1 MSTFSGIN
9 QASRALTAAQRAM
22 EVTGQNIANA
32 NTPGYSRQR
41 VDQVSSVV
49 ADTGQWARQNVPGDG
64 VQITGISR
72 VADALAAATARQDS
86 ATAAEQKTTA
96 GVWTGIEGA
105 LGDTGGTG
113 LSKDL
118 ADLSAAWN
126 DLANAQGS
134 QAADAAKAL
143 VLSRSQTV
151 ASTLNSMDSQLSA
164 QFDGLVGQGQA
175 VVDQANEAARRVA
188 DLNAVILRASSSGSI
203 PNELLDQRDGYVNQ
217 LADLTGARVVQ
228 REHGVVDVYVGNG
241 AIVSRDSVEPL
252 RLDAPGGFSLEGAK
266 NGQRMTF
273 TIAGTVVEPPAGQ
286 LKATLDGVN
295 KTLREQSDR
304 LDQLA
309 GDIVAAGNRGQNPAP
324 LEVKPGATTAAGV
337 RVVPAYD
344 FRALVASDSGSVNG
358 AVAAQV
364 QKDLAAVTGTWRVF
378 ANDIASSTQ
387 SADNRATLAQQVSL
401 KSSAAR
407 EAVSGVSIDEE
418 MTNLVSYQHAYSA
431 AARVLTAIDE
441 ALDRLINRTGVVG
454 R

>member
-49 ADTGQWARQNVPGDG
+49 ADTGQWARQDVPGDG

-96 GVWTGIEGA
+96 SVWAGIENA
-105 LGDTGGTG
+105 LGDTGATG
-113 LSKDL
+113 LSRDL

-143 VLSRSQTV
+143 VLSRSRAV

-164 QFDGLVGQGQA
+164 QFDGLVGQGRA

-228 REHGVVDVYVGNG
+228 RENGLVDVYVGNG

-252 RLDAPGGFSLEGAK
+252 TLVKTPASLSLESAK
-266 NGQRMTF
+266 TTGRLTF
-273 TIAGTVVEPPAGQ
+273 TVAGSVVEPPAGQ
-286 LKATLDGVN
+286 LKATLDAVN
-295 KTLREQSDR
+295 KTLPDQVNA
-304 LDQLA
+304 LDGFAAKLA
-309 GDIVAAGNRGQNPAP
+309 GDVRTAHGTDVFTG
-324 LEVKPGATTAAGV
+324 TTAKSMAV
-337 RVVPAYD
+337 DPAVV
-344 FRALVASDSGSVNG
+344 LNGSTGTSVDG
-358 AVAAQV
+358 AVA
-364 QKDLAAVTGTWRVF
+364 KAVVGALGTATTTWRGLTT
-378 ANDIASSTQ
+378 DIAAKTQ